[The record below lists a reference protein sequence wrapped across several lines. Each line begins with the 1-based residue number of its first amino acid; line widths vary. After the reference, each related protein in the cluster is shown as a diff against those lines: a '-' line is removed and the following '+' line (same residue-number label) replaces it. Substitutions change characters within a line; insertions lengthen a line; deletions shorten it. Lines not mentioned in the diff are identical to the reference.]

1 MNNNQKENTGNSE
14 KNVKQTTFKNAV
26 LETTIDQILAV
37 LDTEVE
43 VPEGLVDKVIKEKNS
58 IKLSAGNRFDFSKY
72 LQIAAVLIAAVLL
85 GVLLGKNA
93 DVNSFQKKQSQQ
105 NKALLELK
113 DKHHLSENYSF
124 GRL

>member
-14 KNVKQTTFKNAV
+14 KNVKQTTFNDAV